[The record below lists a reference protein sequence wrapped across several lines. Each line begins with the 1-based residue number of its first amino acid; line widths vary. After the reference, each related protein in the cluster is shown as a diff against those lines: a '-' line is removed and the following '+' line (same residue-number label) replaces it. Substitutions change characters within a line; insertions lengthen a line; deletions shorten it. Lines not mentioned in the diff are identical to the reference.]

1 MREQRTVPLTVEVRA
16 AEDNNGPIISGHA
29 AVFNSPSHDLGGFRE
44 YILPGAF
51 KRTLKNSRDILSFF
65 NHDPHYVLGRTG
77 NKTLTLSEDLEGL
90 AFQVQPPDTAW
101 AADLLTSMRR
111 GDITGASFTFR
122 VIRDQWDKDSDG
134 LPKRSI
140 SEVELYEAG
149 PVSMPAY
156 PAADAGVRALL
167 GQAGIDPEAIA
178 GLLRRRSLGLAL
190 TDEDRE
196 LIAAQASALTTILPR
211 AEDRSDPSQ
220 AAHSLDLLRRRLTML
235 AAI

>member
-1 MREQRTVPLTVEVRA
+1 MPLTVEVRA
-16 AEDNNGPIISGHA
+16 TEDDGGPIISGHA

-65 NHDPHYVLGRTG
+65 NHDPHYVLGRTA
-77 NKTLTLSEDLEGL
+77 NKTLTLSEDLQGL

-101 AADLLTSMRR
+101 ARDLLVSMRR
-111 GDITGASFTFR
+111 GDISGASFTFR
-122 VIRDQWDKDSDG
+122 VIRDQWDKDADG

-167 GQAGIDPEAIA
+167 THAGLDPDAIA
-178 GLLRRRSLGLAL
+178 AVLRRRSLGMPL
-190 TDEDRE
+190 TDEDRA
-196 LIAAQASALTTILPR
+196 LIAAQASAITTILPTDDAPGDPLQ
-211 AEDRSDPSQ
+211 AE
-220 AAHSLDLLRRRLTML
+220 HSPDIRRRRMRML

>member
-1 MREQRTVPLTVEVRA
+1 MREQRIVPLTVEVRA
-16 AEDNNGPIISGHA
+16 TEDSDGPIITGHA

-90 AFQVQPPDTAW
+90 AFQVRPPDTAW
-101 AADLLTSMRR
+101 ARDLLVSMRR
-111 GDITGASFTFR
+111 GDISGASFTFR
-122 VIRDQWDKDSDG
+122 VVKDAWDKDSDG

-167 GQAGIDPEAIA
+167 FHAGIDPEAIA
-178 GLLRRRSLGLAL
+178 AVVRRRSLGLDISEADRAL
-190 TDEDRE
+190 
-196 LIAAQASALTTILPR
+196 IQSAAANLTTILPS
-211 AEDRSDPSQ
+211 EESSDPLQ
-220 AAHSLDLLRRRLTML
+220 AEHSLDIRRRRMRML
-235 AAI
+235 AAR